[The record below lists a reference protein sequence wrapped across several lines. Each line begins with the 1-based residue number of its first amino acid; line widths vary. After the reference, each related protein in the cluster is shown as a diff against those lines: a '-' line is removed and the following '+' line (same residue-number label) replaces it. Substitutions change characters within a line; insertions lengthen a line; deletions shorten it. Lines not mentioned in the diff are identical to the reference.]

1 MAARDPV
8 CGMPVDPAT
17 ATYSV
22 DLRGGTYYFS
32 NKLCRD
38 TFVEGE
44 KIAYFSMEI
53 GIESDIPTYSGGLGV
68 LAGDVIRSS
77 ADLLIPMV
85 AVTLVNRKGY
95 VRQRLTPEGDQI
107 DLPDEWDPK
116 KHMRELPE
124 RVSVRIGDANV
135 AIRAWLYD
143 YWSPVGGLV
152 PVLFLDTD
160 LAENR
165 PEDRG
170 ITDRLYTGDREYRLK
185 RAIVLGIGGARM
197 LAAQGI
203 RVGKYHINESHSSLL
218 TLELLRQPGMDE
230 ERVQTQCIF
239 TTHTPVPAAHDVF
252 PEDLM
257 AKYFRSYCASL
268 NLSWDEFM
276 ALGEDP
282 HNPGDGFNMTAFALR
297 MSRFHNGVSQKH
309 GEVAREMWQPLW
321 PDLPAEKVPIDA
333 ITNGVHM
340 PSWLNH
346 RIEALFDRYMDS
358 VYPNWR
364 EDYDNPAI
372 WEVVDEVADAELWR
386 EHQWLKMKLFARIRE
401 RKRLKWA
408 TLRDEP
414 ANLAAEG
421 LMLDTSA
428 LTIGFARRF
437 AEYKRADLIFEDLD
451 RLDRIVNNR
460 WRPVQFIFAGK
471 AHPADERGK
480 SILQKIYQYAQD
492 PRFGGRIAFVEDYGE
507 QLARYMVHGVDVW
520 MNTPVPLM
528 EASGTSGMKAG
539 MNGVLN
545 LSVLDGWWVE
555 GYNGRNGW
563 GIEGHGAGNN
573 RPDAEILYDLIENE
587 IAPLYYSRTM
597 DDVPHKWVRMMKE
610 SIKSIAPQYCALRM
624 LKDYVTHYYPSVCMY
639 AAGPARQTAG
649 LEEACPVGPVPKM
662 R

>member
-165 PEDRG
+165 PEDRE

-239 TTHTPVPAAHDVF
+239 TTHTPVAVAFEKF
-252 PEDLM
+252 PREMAVRLLGGVVPPDLLEEYVGDDGL
-257 AKYFRSYCASL
+257 ALATLAFRLSKYV
-268 NLSWDEFM
+268 
-276 ALGEDP
+276 
-282 HNPGDGFNMTAFALR
+282 
-297 MSRFHNGVSQKH
+297 NGVTTAHMNFS
-309 GEVAREMWQPLW
+309 RRLF
-321 PDLPAEKVPIDA
+321 PAFHIRAV
-333 ITNGVHM
+333 TNGVH
-340 PSWLNH
+340 PHTWTSGPFRDLY
-346 RIEALFDRYMDS
+346 DRYIAGWAQEPELL
-358 VYPNWR
+358 VR
-364 EDYDNPAI
+364 
-372 WEVVDEVADAELWR
+372 VDEIPHEDIRHAHRQAKQALVDYVR
-386 EHQWLKMKLFARIRE
+386 EKNGV
-401 RKRLKWA
+401 
-408 TLRDEP
+408 D
-414 ANLAAEG
+414 
-421 LMLDTSA
+421 LDPSA
-428 LTIGFARRF
+428 LTIGFARR
-437 AEYKRADLIFEDLD
+437 AAAYKRAALLFSDLEKLREAGRRGAIQLVFS
-451 RLDRIVNNR
+451 
-460 WRPVQFIFAGK
+460 GK
-471 AHPADERGK
+471 AHPAD
-480 SILQKIYQYAQD
+480 AA
-492 PRFGGRIAFVEDYGE
+492 GRQEIRRVHDAMRDLEGEVTGVYLENYSMDIAA
-507 QLARYMVHGVDVW
+507 LMTAGVDVW
-520 MNTPVPLM
+520 LNTPLPPF
-528 EASGTSGMKAG
+528 EASGTSGMKAAL
-539 MNGVLN
+539 NGVIN
-545 LSVLDGWWVE
+545 FSVLDGWW
-555 GYNGRNGW
+555 
-563 GIEGHGAGNN
+563 IEGWIEGTTGWAIGPGPGALVSEEE
-573 RPDAEILYDLIENE
+573 RRRRELQDLYSKLEYLIIPTYYLRKDEWATIMRSS
-587 IAPLYYSRTM
+587 IAKIAYYFNT
-597 DDVPHKWVRMMKE
+597 HRMM
-610 SIKSIAPQYCALRM
+610 RR
-624 LKDYVTHYYPSVCMY
+624 Y
-639 AAGPARQTAG
+639 AT
-649 LEEACPVGPVPKM
+649 EAYL
-662 R
+662 

>member
-107 DLPDEWDPK
+107 DLPDEWDPRE
-116 KHMRELPE
+116 HMRELPE

-160 LAENR
+160 LPENA
-165 PEDRG
+165 PEDRE

-230 ERVQTQCIF
+230 ERVQTRCIF
-239 TTHTPVPAAHDVF
+239 TTHTPVAVAFERF
-252 PEDLM
+252 PREM
-257 AKYFRSYCASL
+257 AVRLLKGEIPSTLLGKYISDDGLALATLAFR
-268 NLSWDEFM
+268 LSKYV
-276 ALGEDP
+276 
-282 HNPGDGFNMTAFALR
+282 
-297 MSRFHNGVSQKH
+297 NGVTTAHMNFS
-309 GEVAREMWQPLW
+309 RRLF
-321 PDLPAEKVPIDA
+321 PAFHIRAV
-333 ITNGVHM
+333 TNGVH
-340 PSWLNH
+340 PHTWTSGPFRDLY
-346 RIEALFDRYMDS
+346 DRYIAGWAQEPELL
-358 VYPNWR
+358 VR
-364 EDYDNPAI
+364 
-372 WEVVDEVADAELWR
+372 VDEIPHEDIRHAHRQAKQALVDYVR
-386 EHQWLKMKLFARIRE
+386 EKNGV
-401 RKRLKWA
+401 
-408 TLRDEP
+408 D
-414 ANLAAEG
+414 
-421 LMLDTSA
+421 LDPSA
-428 LTIGFARRF
+428 LTIGFARR
-437 AEYKRADLIFEDLD
+437 AAAYKRAALLFSDLEKLREAGRRGAIQLVFS
-451 RLDRIVNNR
+451 
-460 WRPVQFIFAGK
+460 GK
-471 AHPADERGK
+471 AHPAD
-480 SILQKIYQYAQD
+480 AA
-492 PRFGGRIAFVEDYGE
+492 GRQEIRRVHDAMRDLEGEVTGVYLENYSMDIAA
-507 QLARYMVHGVDVW
+507 LMTAGVDVW
-520 MNTPVPLM
+520 LNTPLPPY
-528 EASGTSGMKAG
+528 EASGTSGMKAAL
-539 MNGVLN
+539 NGVIN
-545 LSVLDGWWVE
+545 FSVLDGWW
-555 GYNGRNGW
+555 
-563 GIEGHGAGNN
+563 IEGWIEGTTGWAIGPGPGAQVSEEE
-573 RPDAEILYDLIENE
+573 RRRRELQDLYSKLEYLIIPTYYLRKDEWATIMRSS
-587 IAPLYYSRTM
+587 IAKIAYYFNT
-597 DDVPHKWVRMMKE
+597 HRMM
-610 SIKSIAPQYCALRM
+610 RR
-624 LKDYVTHYYPSVCMY
+624 Y
-639 AAGPARQTAG
+639 AS
-649 LEEACPVGPVPKM
+649 EAYL
-662 R
+662 

>member
-239 TTHTPVPAAHDVF
+239 TTHTPVAVAFERF
-252 PEDLM
+252 PREVAVRLLGGVIPPDLLEEYVDDDGL
-257 AKYFRSYCASL
+257 ALATLAFRLSKYV
-268 NLSWDEFM
+268 
-276 ALGEDP
+276 
-282 HNPGDGFNMTAFALR
+282 
-297 MSRFHNGVSQKH
+297 NGVTTAHMNFS
-309 GEVAREMWQPLW
+309 RRLF
-321 PDLPAEKVPIDA
+321 PAFHIRAV
-333 ITNGVHM
+333 TNGVH
-340 PSWLNH
+340 PHTWTSGPFRDLY
-346 RIEALFDRYMDS
+346 DRYIAGWAQEPELL
-358 VYPNWR
+358 VR
-364 EDYDNPAI
+364 
-372 WEVVDEVADAELWR
+372 VDEIPHEDIRHAHRQAKQALVDYVR
-386 EHQWLKMKLFARIRE
+386 EKNGV
-401 RKRLKWA
+401 
-408 TLRDEP
+408 D
-414 ANLAAEG
+414 
-421 LMLDTSA
+421 LDPSA
-428 LTIGFARRF
+428 LTIGFARR
-437 AEYKRADLIFEDLD
+437 AAAYKRAALLFSDLEKLREAGRRGAIQLVFS
-451 RLDRIVNNR
+451 
-460 WRPVQFIFAGK
+460 GK
-471 AHPADERGK
+471 AHPAD
-480 SILQKIYQYAQD
+480 AA
-492 PRFGGRIAFVEDYGE
+492 GRQEIRRVHDAMRDLEGEVTGVYLENYSMDIAA
-507 QLARYMVHGVDVW
+507 LMTAGVDVW
-520 MNTPVPLM
+520 LNTPLPPF
-528 EASGTSGMKAG
+528 EASGTSGMKAAL
-539 MNGVLN
+539 NGVIN
-545 LSVLDGWWVE
+545 FSVLDGWW
-555 GYNGRNGW
+555 
-563 GIEGHGAGNN
+563 IEGWIEGTTGWAIGPGPGA
-573 RPDAEILYDLIENE
+573 PVSEAERRRRELQDLYSKLEYLIIPTYYLRKDEWATIMRSS
-587 IAPLYYSRTM
+587 IAKIAYYFNT
-597 DDVPHKWVRMMKE
+597 HRMM
-610 SIKSIAPQYCALRM
+610 RR
-624 LKDYVTHYYPSVCMY
+624 Y
-639 AAGPARQTAG
+639 AT
-649 LEEACPVGPVPKM
+649 EAYL
-662 R
+662 